1 MTSVFAGRSVDF
13 RVSTV
18 PTQFGES
25 IVCRVLDPHARKLD
39 WDALGFAPDIKRKVI
54 DLIERPSWLFLVTG
68 PTGSGKTTTLYTA
81 LAHLNTPERKII
93 TVEDPIEYSV
103 PGIEQVQVNA
113 ATGLSFARVLRA
125 VLRQDPDIV
134 MVGEIRDAETA
145 EIACR
150 AALIGRLVLSTL
162 HTRSAD
168 AAVTRLVDLGVERYL
183 VEDVLIGVLG
193 QRLNKEAV
201 STATMPNQQLRRQLQ
216 LDLMSCT

>member
-1 MTSVFAGRSVDF
+1 MDF

-25 IVCRVLDPHARKLD
+25 IVCRVLDRHARKLD
-39 WDALGFAPDIKRKVI
+39 WDALGFAPDIKRRVI
-54 DLIERPSWLFLVTG
+54 DLIERPSGLFLVTG

>member
-1 MTSVFAGRSVDF
+1 
-13 RVSTV
+13 
-18 PTQFGES
+18 
-25 IVCRVLDPHARKLD
+25 
-39 WDALGFAPDIKRKVI
+39 
-54 DLIERPSWLFLVTG
+54 
-68 PTGSGKTTTLYTA
+68 TLYTA